1 MNAGNVTIPP
11 LQPLLPRR
19 NENSR
24 TLQFILAIMAFL
36 AALALLYMLSALR
49 LSETWR
55 DDLQNSATVQLILDS
70 EDTRETK
77 IETALSILRPALP
90 NATVALV
97 DKSKSRQLL
106 DPWLGNLALPDDLP
120 LPALISIDLENS
132 GTLNAA
138 QITDILTE
146 AGLIAEVDDHS
157 RWSDRI
163 GQSRQ
168 RLKMASLSILAV
180 IFAAGIAVS
189 GFAAQ
194 AALTA
199 QATIIKVLVQVGA
212 TDSYIARL
220 FGGEAGWRG
229 LKGAIIGVLL
239 ATFAAIL
246 ISWLSGGGDVGLW
259 PDLQIHLADGL
270 WLVIL
275 TMLFALACAIA
286 AGLTVF
292 RQLGR
297 QRRL

>member
-1 MNAGNVTIPP
+1 MSLDNVTLPA
-11 LQPLLPRR
+11 LQPLLPSR

-24 TLQFILAIMAFL
+24 ALQFILAIMAFL

-55 DDLQNSATVQLILDS
+55 EDLQSSATVQLILDS

-77 IETALSILRPALP
+77 IDTALSVLRPALRD
-90 NATVALV
+90 AKVVAIEPTE
-97 DKSKSRQLL
+97 SRRLL
-106 DPWLGNLALPDDLP
+106 EPWLGNLDLPDDLP
-120 LPALISIDLENS
+120 LPALISIELEKG
-132 GTLNAA
+132 GTLNAL
-138 QITDILTE
+138 QITNTLTE

-157 RWSDRI
+157 RWSDKI
-163 GQSRQ
+163 GESRQ
-168 RLKMASLSILAV
+168 RLKFAALSILAV

-194 AALTA
+194 AALSA

-220 FGGEAGWRG
+220 FVGEAGWRG

-239 ATFAAIL
+239 ATLTAIL
-246 ISWLSGGGDVGLW
+246 ISWRWSVDDVSLLADLKPHLS
-259 PDLQIHLADGL
+259 DGL
-270 WLVIL
+270 WLVGL
-275 TMLFALACAIA
+275 TFLFALACAIA

-297 QRRL
+297 QRRA